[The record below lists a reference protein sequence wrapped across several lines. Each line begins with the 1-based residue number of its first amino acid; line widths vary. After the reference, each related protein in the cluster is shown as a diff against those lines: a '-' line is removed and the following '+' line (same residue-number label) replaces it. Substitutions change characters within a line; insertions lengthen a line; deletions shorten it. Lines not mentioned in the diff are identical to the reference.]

1 MNTPEDTTQQGKQPA
16 PPELPPTVTVAELDA
31 SGIYWGVQTIER
43 VALTPEHVEVPA
55 SCDLTP
61 GAYRWN
67 SEMKRFDPLPR
78 SQRITQ
84 PGNVSLEEAV
94 HELVQIVALAGK
106 LPPRLAKWDE
116 QFVISIARIGEKG
129 A

>member
-1 MNTPEDTTQQGKQPA
+1 MNTQDNTTPQE
-16 PPELPPTVTVAELDA
+16 PPEATPALPPTVPVAKLDVN
-31 SGIYWGVQTIER
+31 GIYWGVQTIDR
-43 VALTPEHVEVPA
+43 VDLTAEHVEVPEN
-55 SCDLTP
+55 CDLTP

-67 SEMKRFDPLPR
+67 AEQKRFDPLPR

-94 HELVQIVALAGK
+94 HELIQLAALAGK
-106 LPPRLAKWDE
+106 LPPRLAAWDE
-116 QFVISIARIGEKG
+116 QYTKSIGRIGEKG

>member
-1 MNTPEDTTQQGKQPA
+1 MNTPEDATPQGPQA
-16 PPELPPTVTVAELDA
+16 TPPELPPTVTVAELDA
-31 SGIYWGVQTIER
+31 SAIYWGVQTIER
-43 VALTPEHVEVPA
+43 AALTPEHVEVPA

-67 SEMKRFDPLPR
+67 AEHQRFDPLPR

-94 HELVQIVALAGK
+94 HELVQIAALAGK

-116 QFVISIARIGEKG
+116 QFVNSIARIDNKG